1 MIDIL
6 ARNPLLLLFVVVAIG
21 YPLGRLRVWGT
32 SFGVAAIL
40 FVGLAFGAL
49 SPELKLP
56 EIVYSLGLVLFVYA
70 LGLGSGPGFFG
81 SFRRQGLRD
90 STFAVGLIVFA
101 ALCVVGIKFLL
112 HLNPALAAG
121 MFTGSLTNT
130 PALAGLLDWVTAY
143 APPAMREAM
152 LAEPVVGY
160 TLAYP
165 MGVVG
170 GIVAIAVVQR
180 LWKVDYAAEARRWS
194 ERGAVSQKLQNRTI
208 RVTHTAA
215 TGLTLHEIAARDG
228 MDVAF
233 GRVQRAGRLSIPV
246 PEAHFEVGDL
256 VSLIGPREALDR
268 VTTLL
273 GESTDARLELDRS
286 EFDYRRMF
294 VSNPQ
299 VVGHTLK
306 DLDLP
311 QQFGAIVT
319 RVRRG
324 DIEMLAREDTLLELG
339 DRVRVVTRRENMAAV
354 SAFFGDSYRALSEI
368 DILTF
373 SLGLALGTLLGM
385 LPIPLPGGVSFRLGL
400 AGGPLLVALVLGHLG
415 RTGPMVWSLPYSASL
430 TLRQIGLILFLAG
443 VGTRSGHGFVTTLAH
458 GGGLAVL
465 LAGAV
470 VTVLTAVAALWIGRR
485 FLRLPMGLLIGMLA
499 GVQTQPAVLGFA
511 VEQTHDDLPNVGYA
525 RVYPIATI
533 AKILVAQVI
542 LSLLQ

>member
-6 ARNPLLLLFVVVAIG
+6 ARNPLLLLFVVIAIG
-21 YPLGRLRVWGT
+21 YPLGRIRIWGT
-32 SFGVAAIL
+32 GFGVAAIL

-49 SPELKLP
+49 SPDLKLP

-81 SFRRQGLRD
+81 SFRGRGVRD
-90 STFAVGLIVFA
+90 NAFAAGLIVFA
-101 ALCVVGIKFLL
+101 GLCVVALKFLL
-112 HLNPALAAG
+112 HLTPAVAAG

-130 PALAGLLDWVTAY
+130 PALAGLLDWVSAY
-143 APPAMREAM
+143 APPALRESM

-165 MGVVG
+165 VGVVG
-170 GIVAIAVVQR
+170 GIVAIAIAQR
-180 LWKVDYAAEARRWS
+180 LWKVDYAAEARRWT

-208 RVTHTAA
+208 QVMHPQA

-233 GRVQRAGRLSIPV
+233 GRMQRAGRLSIPS

-256 VSLIGPREALDR
+256 ISVIGPREALDR
-268 VTTLL
+268 VTALL
-273 GESTDARLELDRS
+273 GEATDARLELDRS

-299 VVGHTLK
+299 VVGHSLR

-319 RVRRG
+319 RIRRG
-324 DIEMLAREDTLLELG
+324 DVEMLAREDTSLELG

-354 SAFFGDSYRALSEI
+354 GAFFGDSYRALSEI

-373 SLGLALGTLLGM
+373 SLGLAVGTLLGM

-400 AGGPLLVALVLGHLG
+400 AGGPLLVALVLGHWG
-415 RTGPMVWSLPYSASL
+415 RTGPMVWRLPYSASL

-443 VGTRSGHGFVTTLAH
+443 VGTRAGHGFVTTLSH
-458 GGGLAVL
+458 GGGVAL
-465 LAGAV
+465 LLGGTV
-470 VTVLTAVAALWIGRR
+470 VTGLTAIAALWIGRR

-499 GVQTQPAVLGFA
+499 GVQTQPAILGFA

-533 AKILVAQVI
+533 TKILVAQVI

>member
-1 MIDIL
+1 MVEIL
-6 ARNPLLLLFVVVAIG
+6 AQNPLLLLFVVVAIG
-21 YPLGRLRVWGT
+21 YPLGRIRVWGT
-32 SFGVAAIL
+32 GLGVAAIL

-49 SPELKLP
+49 SPDLKLP

-90 STFAVGLIVFA
+90 NGFAVGMIAFA
-101 ALCVVGIKFLL
+101 AVCTAGLQMVL
-112 HLNPALAAG
+112 HLKPALAAG
-121 MFTGSLTNT
+121 MFAGSLTNT
-130 PALAGLLDWVTAY
+130 PALAGLLDWVAAY
-143 APPAMREAM
+143 APPALRETM

-160 TLAYP
+160 TLTYP
-165 MGVVG
+165 MGVIG
-170 GIVAIAVVQR
+170 GIVAIAVMQR
-180 LWKVDYAAEARRWS
+180 LWKVDYAAEARQWS
-194 ERGAVSQKLQNRTI
+194 ERGAVTQKLQNRTI
-208 RVTHTAA
+208 RVTHPEA
-215 TGLTLHEIAARDG
+215 TGLTLHEITARDG

-233 GRVQRAGRLSIPV
+233 GRMQRAGHLSIPGLGD
-246 PEAHFEVGDL
+246 HFAVGDL
-256 VSLIGPREALDR
+256 VSVIGPREALER
-268 VTTLL
+268 VTALL
-273 GESTDARLELDRS
+273 GEATDDRLELDRS
-286 EFDYRRMF
+286 EVDYRRMF

-299 VVGHTLK
+299 VVGHRLK

-324 DIEMLAREDTLLELG
+324 DVEMLAREDTLLELG

-373 SLGLALGTLLGM
+373 SLGLAVGTLLGM
-385 LPIPLPGGVSFRLGL
+385 LPIPLPGGVTFRLGL

-443 VGTRSGHGFVTTLAH
+443 VGTRAGHGFVTTLAH
-458 GGGLAVL
+458 GGGLLVL
-465 LAGAV
+465 LAGAF
-470 VTVLTAVAALWIGRR
+470 VTMVTAVAALWIGRR
-485 FLRLPMGLLIGMLA
+485 FLRLPMGVLTGMLA
-499 GVQTQPAVLGFA
+499 GIQTQPAVLGFA
-511 VEQTHDDLPNVGYA
+511 TEQTHDDLPNVGYA

-533 AKILVAQVI
+533 AKILIAQLI
-542 LSLLQ
+542 LSLLH

>member
-21 YPLGRLRVWGT
+21 YPLGRIRIWGT
-32 SFGVAAIL
+32 GFGVAAIL

-49 SPELKLP
+49 SPDLKLP

-81 SFRRQGLRD
+81 SFRGRGIRD
-90 STFAVGLIVFA
+90 NVFAAGLIVFA
-101 ALCVVGIKFLL
+101 GLCVVALKFLL
-112 HLNPALAAG
+112 HLTPAVAAG

-130 PALAGLLDWVTAY
+130 PALAGLLDWVSAY
-143 APPAMREAM
+143 APPALRESM

-165 MGVVG
+165 VGVVG
-170 GIVAIAVVQR
+170 GIVAIAVAQR
-180 LWKVDYAAEARRWS
+180 LWKVDYAAEARRWT

-208 RVTHTAA
+208 RVMHPQA

-233 GRVQRAGRLSIPV
+233 GRMQRGGRLSIPS

-256 VSLIGPREALDR
+256 ISVIGPREALDR
-268 VTTLL
+268 VTALL
-273 GESTDARLELDRS
+273 GEATDARLELDRS

-299 VVGHTLK
+299 VVGHSLRE
-306 DLDLP
+306 LDLP

-319 RVRRG
+319 RIRRG
-324 DIEMLAREDTLLELG
+324 DVEMLAREDTSLELG

-354 SAFFGDSYRALSEI
+354 GAFFGDSYRALSEI

-373 SLGLALGTLLGM
+373 SLGLAVGTLLGM

-400 AGGPLLVALVLGHLG
+400 AGGPLLVALVLGHWG
-415 RTGPMVWSLPYSASL
+415 RTGPMVWRLPYSASL

-443 VGTRSGHGFVTTLAH
+443 VGTRAGHGFVTTLSQ
-458 GGGLAVL
+458 GGGVAL
-465 LAGAV
+465 LLGGAV
-470 VTVLTAVAALWIGRR
+470 VTGLTAIAALWIGRR

-499 GVQTQPAVLGFA
+499 GVQTQPAILGFA

-533 AKILVAQVI
+533 TKILVAQVI